1 MQTLVP
7 LHIVSSNRTSRR
19 EARMAPEDLKTDAAA
34 PPLGWEKEQLH
45 AAAESELK
53 RLSFLSHDLN
63 NNLNAIV
70 LQMQMLK
77 DRLDGLPQFTEEL
90 FMLENA
96 QRSIEHTTEGM
107 RRLLADTR
115 LRKSGAQLNI
125 QSLNLHQLASG
136 VCAHYYGVV
145 RCKQLDLS
153 LEIPTDATVDSDGDL
168 IVLVLQNLVG
178 NAVKYS
184 TRGTVRV
191 GAERC
196 SGSPGRYWVVTVSD
210 QGPGIPPEQLEHIF
224 VAFGRGEMRGEQGA
238 GLGLAIAAEAARLL
252 GAELSVE
259 TQVGVGSV
267 FRLALCHDLRAAA
280 VRENGGVQN

>member
-1 MQTLVP
+1 MDPEQPQT
-7 LHIVSSNRTSRR
+7 
-19 EARMAPEDLKTDAAA
+19 E
-34 PPLGWEKEQLH
+34 

-77 DRLDGLPQFTEEL
+77 DRLDGLPQFVEERS
-90 FMLENA
+90 MLENA

-115 LRKSGAQLNI
+115 LRRGGARLNI
-125 QSLNLHQLASG
+125 QLLNLHQLAGG
-136 VCAHYYGVV
+136 VCANYFGLA
-145 RCKQLDLS
+145 RCKRLELS
-153 LEIPTDATVDSDGDL
+153 LEIPTDATVESDGDL

-196 SGSPGRYWVVTVSD
+196 AGSPDRYWVVTVSD
-210 QGPGIPPEQLEHIF
+210 QGPGIPAQQLEHIF
-224 VAFGRGEMRGEQGA
+224 VAFGRGDLRGEEGV

-252 GAELSVE
+252 GAELRVE
-259 TQVGVGSV
+259 SQLGVGSV
-267 FRLALCHDLRAAA
+267 FRVALCHAPRTAAGH
-280 VRENGGVQN
+280 ENGDGKH